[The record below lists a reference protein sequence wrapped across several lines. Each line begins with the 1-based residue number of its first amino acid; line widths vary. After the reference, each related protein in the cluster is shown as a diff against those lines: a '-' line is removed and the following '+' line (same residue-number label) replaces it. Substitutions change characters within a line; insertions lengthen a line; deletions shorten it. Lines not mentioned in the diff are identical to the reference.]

1 MALLAAATGGLSAP
15 FSPRRRR
22 WKDEASEEPEPEDT
36 DLEFE
41 ATLSGQSI
49 DALVADRRALREA
62 DVPPLAWVMEP
73 DPEERVRKAFA
84 HWGEDGKRIAEALI
98 KRAKKATGPTGRELG
113 EIVDDLIRQRLLQG
127 RRGRAKCVGTMDW

>member
-15 FSPRRRR
+15 FSPRQRR
-22 WKDEASEEPEPEDT
+22 WKDEAPEEPEPEDT

-41 ATLSGQSI
+41 AALSGQSI
-49 DALVADRRALREA
+49 GALVADRRALHEV
-62 DVPPLAWVMEP
+62 DTPQLAWVMEP

-98 KRAKKATGPTGRELG
+98 KRAKKATGPTRRELG
-113 EIVDDLIRQRLLQG
+113 EIADDLIRQRLLQG
-127 RRGRAKCVGTMDW
+127 RRGQSKRIGTLDW